1 MGFIS
6 NAFDFDELRR
16 RAVQGGLA
24 NLAPFDFINVD
35 NGRITFKP
43 GTSNA
48 QLLQVM
54 KATGLISDDDAM
66 WFSQFFTDPK
76 DDWLVRRFNDTER
89 LFDYTRNDFSGL
101 NDENWA
107 RMSRLQD
114 TLNKYTE
121 TGSIPVTSEFKRN
134 FPSSAIQS
142 YTPVGRDAEGNLLPS
157 RPDSAA
163 QRRQAIDDV
172 VVTQDEMSQYDNIV
186 VDPFDI
192 PDDPPP
198 PPPKDP
204 GDVLPPPED
213 PVLPPGD
220 VLPPP
225 TDPVLPPGDIFPPG
239 TMPQFNL
246 PDFGNIS
253 AYMQNKPLDVPQMS
267 EEELRQIRQGGLLGL
282 VNRGPGGLPEEY
294 RPPSNS
300 PFARS
305 PGIVGGGLSG
315 FDPSVI
321 QQLIQRYLAERGIDR
336 QDLNLPVEGAGD
348 VPVPADSE
356 EEVIKM
362 KDGGG
367 IASLMVQDNSP
378 ARGEGI
384 EAFLAPVDKDAPIS
398 RDRRKAAL
406 MRTMQRLEQEQQ
418 QQMMQQQQQV
428 AQQQQ
433 PPQGM
438 PPQGMMPPGMPPQGM
453 MPPGMPPQGMM
464 PPGPPPTAQGPVPT
478 MQQGIMPMAR

>member
-1 MGFIS
+1 MRLNFE
-6 NAFDFDELRR
+6 ELRR
-16 RAVQGGLA
+16 RAIEGGLQ
-24 NLAPFDFINVD
+24 NLAPFDFINVS
-35 NGRITFKP
+35 NGRITLKP

-48 QLLQVM
+48 QLVQIL
-54 KATGLISDDDAM
+54 KATGLISDDDAN
-66 WFSQFFTDPK
+66 WFSQFFTDSEN
-76 DDWLVRRFNDTER
+76 DWLVRRFNDTER
-89 LFDYTRNDFSGL
+89 LFDYTRDDFSGL

-114 TLNKYTE
+114 TLNQYTE
-121 TGSIPVTSEFKRN
+121 TGSIPVTSEFRQN
-134 FPSSAIQS
+134 FPSSSIQS
-142 YTPVGRDAEGNLLPS
+142 FTPVGRDAEGNLLPS

-172 VVTQDEMSQYDNIV
+172 VVTQDEMSQYDDIV

-204 GDVLPPPED
+204 GDVPPPPED

-225 TDPVLPPGDIFPPG
+225 TDPVFPPGDIFPPG

-253 AYMQNKPLDVPQMS
+253 AYMQNRPLDAPQMS
-267 EEELRQIRQGGLLGL
+267 EEELRAMLGQEQGGFLGL
-282 VNRGPGGLPEEY
+282 VNRGPGGLPEDY

-300 PFARS
+300 PFANL
-305 PGIVGGGLSG
+305 PGIAGGGLPG

-321 QQLIQRYLAERGIDR
+321 QSLIQKYLSDRGIDP
-336 QDLNLPVEGAGD
+336 QDLNLPAELAEEAPAPESSED
-348 VPVPADSE
+348 VV
-356 EEVIKM
+356 KM

-367 IASLMVQDNSP
+367 IASLMSQDMSP

-384 EAFLAPVDKDAPIS
+384 EAFLPPVDKDAPIS

-418 QQMMQQQQQV
+418 QQMMQQQQQQQM
-428 AQQQQ
+428 AQQQQQQ

-438 PPQGMMPPGMPPQGM
+438 PPQGPPGMPPQGM
-453 MPPGMPPQGMM
+453 
-464 PPGPPPTAQGPVPT
+464 PPGPAPTAQGPVPT
-478 MQQGIMPMAR
+478 MQQGIMPMAS

>member
-1 MGFIS
+1 MGFID
-6 NAFDFDELRR
+6 NAVDFEELRR
-16 RAVQGGLA
+16 RAIEGGLQG
-24 NLAPFDFINVD
+24 LSPFDFINVN

-48 QLLQVM
+48 QLVQIL
-54 KATGLISDDDAM
+54 KATGLISDDDAN
-66 WFSQFFTDPK
+66 WFSQFFTDPEN
-76 DDWLVRRFNDTER
+76 DWLVRRFNDTER
-89 LFDYTRNDFSGL
+89 LFDYTRDDFSGL

-114 TLNKYTE
+114 TLNQYTE
-121 TGSIPVTSEFKRN
+121 TGSIPVTGEFRQN
-134 FPSSAIQS
+134 FPSSSIQS

-204 GDVLPPPED
+204 GDVPPPPED

-225 TDPVLPPGDIFPPG
+225 TDPVLPPGDILPPG
-239 TMPQFNL
+239 TIPQFNL

-267 EEELRQIRQGGLLGL
+267 EEELRQIRQGGFLGL
-282 VNRGPGGLPEEY
+282 VNRGPGGLPEDY

-300 PFARS
+300 PYANL
-305 PGIVGGGLSG
+305 PGIAGRGLPG

-321 QQLIQRYLAERGIDR
+321 QQFIQRYLADRGIDPR
-336 QDLNLPVEGAGD
+336 DLDLPAEGAGD
-348 VPVPADSE
+348 VPVLADSE
-356 EEVIKM
+356 EEAIKM

-418 QQMMQQQQQV
+418 QQMMQQQQQ
-428 AQQQQ
+428 QQMMQQQ

-438 PPQGMMPPGMPPQGM
+438 PPQGPPGMPPQG
-453 MPPGMPPQGMM
+453 PPGMPPQGMM

-478 MQQGIMPMAR
+478 MQQGIMPMAS

>member
-1 MGFIS
+1 MRI
-6 NAFDFDELRR
+6 DLDELRR
-16 RAVQGGLA
+16 RAIEGGLQ
-24 NLAPFDFINVD
+24 NLAPFDFINVN

-48 QLLQVM
+48 QLLQIL

-66 WFSQFFTDPK
+66 WFSQFFTDPEN
-76 DDWLVRRFNDTER
+76 DWLVRRFNDTER
-89 LFDYTRNDFSGL
+89 LFDYTRDDFSGL

-107 RMSRLQD
+107 RMLRLKD
-114 TLNKYTE
+114 TLNQYTE
-121 TGSIPVTSEFKRN
+121 TGSIPVTSEFRQN
-134 FPSSAIQS
+134 FPSSSIQS

-157 RPDSAA
+157 RPDSAV

-198 PPPKDP
+198 PPPKDL
-204 GDVLPPPED
+204 GDALPSPED
-213 PVLPPGD
+213 PVWPPGD
-220 VLPPP
+220 DIVYTGGSPNFDETTGQYRNLPGGM
-225 TDPVLPPGDIFPPG
+225 TLGGNLPQG
-239 TMPQFNL
+239 TFPQFDL

-267 EEELRQIRQGGLLGL
+267 EEELRQIRQGGLLGP

-300 PFARS
+300 PFAKF

-321 QQLIQRYLAERGIDR
+321 QQFIQRYLADRGIDP
-336 QDLNLPVEGAGD
+336 QDPNLPAEGADD

-367 IASLMVQDNSP
+367 IAGLMLQDNSP

-384 EAFLAPVDKDAPIS
+384 EAFLPPVDKDAPIS

-406 MRTMQRLEQEQQ
+406 RRTMQRLEQEQQ
-418 QQMMQQQQQV
+418 QQMMQQQQQM

-438 PPQGMMPPGMPPQGM
+438 PPQG
-453 MPPGMPPQGMM
+453 PPGMPPQGMM

>member
-48 QLLQVM
+48 QLVQIL

-66 WFSQFFTDPK
+66 WFSKFFTDPK

-121 TGSIPVTSEFKRN
+121 TGSIPVTGEFRQN
-134 FPSSAIQS
+134 FPSSSIQS

-198 PPPKDP
+198 PPPKD
-204 GDVLPPPED
+204 
-213 PVLPPGD
+213 PGD

-384 EAFLAPVDKDAPIS
+384 EAFLPPVDKDAPIS

-418 QQMMQQQQQV
+418 QQMMQQQQQM
-428 AQQQQ
+428 AQQQ
-433 PPQGM
+433 PPQGMPPQGMMPPGM